1 MRILFSALQYPSDA
15 YPFAAFISMMAKEMV
30 KRGHSVTVICPQS
43 ITHQLI
49 RRTPFLPEY
58 EEFKV
63 EGCSDVIKVYRPKSL
78 TFGSRK
84 YLGRLTTYINRFVA
98 SRCLKKLGCRFD
110 VVYAHFWEAAYNV
123 SKVAQEW
130 KLPLNVAC
138 GEDKI
143 ILPQLLKSKEVALL
157 NKITNNVIA
166 VSSKNMRE
174 SVKHGLTDE
183 VRCHVIPNGPD
194 LRLFHQYDK
203 DESRRE
209 FGFDKNDFI
218 VAFVGR
224 FIHRKGAKRVEEA
237 VLKLNDTAVKA
248 IFIGSTMADE
258 DSSQDP
264 SGNEIIFKGVMP
276 HHNIPRLLSA
286 ADVYV
291 LPTLAEG
298 CSNSIVE
305 AMACGLPIVS
315 SDRDFNYD
323 VLDFSNAILVN
334 PLSIDEIAMAIKK
347 LKDNE
352 NLRIAMSESSL
363 AKAAELSFEKRVDK
377 ILGIVESSISSYK

>member
-1 MRILFSALQYPSDA
+1 M
-15 YPFAAFISMMAKEMV
+15 
-30 KRGHSVTVICPQS
+30 
-43 ITHQLI
+43 
-49 RRTPFLPEY
+49 
-58 EEFKV
+58 
-63 EGCSDVIKVYRPKSL
+63 
-78 TFGSRK
+78 
-84 YLGRLTTYINRFVA
+84 
-98 SRCLKKLGCRFD
+98 
-110 VVYAHFWEAAYNV
+110 
-123 SKVAQEW
+123 
-130 KLPLNVAC
+130 
-138 GEDKI
+138 
-143 ILPQLLKSKEVALL
+143 
-157 NKITNNVIA
+157 
-166 VSSKNMRE
+166 
-174 SVKHGLTDE
+174 
-183 VRCHVIPNGPD
+183 RCHVIPNGPD
-194 LRLFHQYDK
+194 LRVFHQYDK
-203 DESRRE
+203 AECRRE
-209 FGFDKNDFI
+209 YGFDKDDFI

-237 VLKLNDTAVKA
+237 ILKLKDTAVKA

-258 DSSQDP
+258 DIAQEP
-264 SGNEIIFKGVMP
+264 CGNEVIFKGVVP

-286 ADVYV
+286 ADIYV

-352 NLRIAMSESSL
+352 KLRIAMSESSL
-363 AKAAELSFEKRVDK
+363 AKATELSFEKRVDK